1 MPLRASLIHLYRCGP
16 YSWAERLVAGTRDR
30 RAVHAW
36 SRHGRSIQ
44 RPWPGCAGLTD
55 HAWTMHELLSYPVYR
70 LPDAPPRSRARTY
83 KDVLARLEG
92 ALTPVASG

>member
-1 MPLRASLIHLYRCGP
+1 VVLWYNFGWCVRTLRQQVQEAPPRYR
-16 YSWAERLVAGTRDR
+16 
-30 RAVHAW
+30 
-36 SRHGRSIQ
+36 Q
-44 RPWPGCAGLTD
+44 RTPAMAAGLTD

-70 LPDAPPRSRARTY
+70 LPDAPPRSKARTY